1 MVRVGV
7 VVGGELGVVG
17 EGIDDVLKGE
27 RITSLLVMNDC
38 SMRVET
44 MMVMKEIMKNRRKK
58 S

>member
-1 MVRVGV
+1 M
-7 VVGGELGVVG
+7 GGELGVVG
-17 EGIDDVLKGE
+17 EGIGDVLKGE